1 MLEFIKNVGAIAGAI
16 TTVIGLFT
24 LVFLKPL
31 LAYKKRR
38 EQEQK
43 ENREFRKSVKESL
56 REISDDIADLQ
67 YQSLAQ
73 AHDMYTFRGWCPA
86 STKQQIVTMHN
97 SYTKKGRN
105 HLSAHYEQEI
115 MELPEYPP
123 DAAPMHA
130 AQ

>member
-1 MLEFIKNVGAIAGAI
+1 MVEFFKSVGTIAGAI

-24 LVFLKPL
+24 LIFWKPL
-31 LAYKKRR
+31 KAYKKKR
-38 EQEQK
+38 EQEQV
-43 ENREFRKSVKESL
+43 ENREFRKSVKGVL
-56 REISDDIADLQ
+56 KDIQDDLGDLQ

-86 STKQQIVTMHN
+86 STKQQIVTMHE

-105 HLSAHYEQEI
+105 HLSRHYEQEI
-115 MELPEYPP
+115 MSLPEHPP
-123 DAAPMHA
+123 EGMTVHI